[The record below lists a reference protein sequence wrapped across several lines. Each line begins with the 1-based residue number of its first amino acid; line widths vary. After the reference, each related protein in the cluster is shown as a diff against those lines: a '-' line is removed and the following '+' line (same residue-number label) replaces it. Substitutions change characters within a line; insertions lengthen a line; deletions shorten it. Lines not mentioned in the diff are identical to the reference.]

1 MNYFFIEIFCVYL
14 WALQRDQFLKS
25 ERKPILEWDPMPPDD
40 SLNAPDDC
48 YWVVLETIDE
58 LLLLLRKVKI
68 SLTIHEF

>member
-1 MNYFFIEIFCVYL
+1 MKAAKRRLTAAFDAVRL
-14 WALQRDQFLKS
+14 LL
-25 ERKPILEWDPMPPDD
+25 
-40 SLNAPDDC
+40 LNAPDDC